1 MKMCRTWIKT
11 LALVLVLALG
21 LAGCGANQ
29 KALVGTREVADEEG
43 GTYGVGVR
51 FDKDGSFYFSGAY
64 GAESEEDLEEAFE
77 AMKAL
82 YSISYKV
89 KNDTEMKITQK
100 IFGGLGKETSTISY
114 SLKGDTLTLDG
125 VTYHRAK

>member
-1 MKMCRTWIKT
+1 M
-11 LALVLVLALG
+11 
-21 LAGCGANQ
+21 
-29 KALVGTREVADEEG
+29 
-43 GTYGVGVR
+43 GVR

-89 KNDTEMKITQK
+89 KNDTEMEITQK

-114 SLKGDTLTLDG
+114 SLEGDTLTLDG